1 MSSLLYIILKM
12 DNALQQLKCA
22 VHFHFKNTH
31 KLKQIFKI
39 FIVSSSKVSIEEWQ
53 CRVSAYSMENSALK

>member
-1 MSSLLYIILKM
+1 M